1 MSTKYKYILILVLLF
16 LGVLYRLLVT
26 SGNNF
31 IFNVDNAR
39 DFVDVREMVT
49 QTKFRLIGPTSGI
62 EGVFNGPGWYYILGV
77 PFILTDGNPYSG
89 IVLMIFFWAIGG
101 FYLLKLFVKSSI
113 WVILAVIG
121 LWLFSNYIML
131 LTHYS
136 FNPNPVTL
144 LAPVFVYYLRE
155 YIKNGG
161 VVRSLIIWILAG
173 FFFQFEMAYG
183 VFMPLIILLSLVLLK
198 KQNYFRK
205 KHFILGVLSFC
216 CLLLPQLV
224 FDLKHNFIMTNSF
237 VNYILHPGDDRKE
250 SINIF
255 KRIYLIARA
264 HYDVFVPT
272 LMNELVLYITAL
284 LVLLS
289 TFYKLVKEKIIEQR
303 SVIIISLVMIFV
315 PFLGY
320 IFVPINVYSWH
331 LGGSM
336 LASILLIS
344 CSLEYL
350 QKKGVLG
357 TIFVSLFVALI
368 FFFGIANLELLTL
381 LKGERVS
388 NDVSVFRNELAVVD
402 YVYQKA
408 EGKSFKVYS
417 YLPSVIDYPYQY
429 LFWWRGLKKYGYL
442 PEDYAYLPF
451 QPTYISGKEV
461 LKSKISPPNSDLVFL
476 IKEPD
481 RIGLREAW
489 ENNFEKM
496 ELLSLEKIGPIEVEK
511 RSDNKK

>member
-1 MSTKYKYILILVLLF
+1 MSIKYRYTFILALLF
-16 LGVLYRLLVT
+16 LGVLYRLLAT

-49 QTKFRLIGPTSGI
+49 QSKFRLIGPTSGI
-62 EGVFNGPGWYYILGV
+62 EGVFNGPGWYYILSV
-77 PFILTDGNPYSG
+77 PFILTGGNPYSG
-89 IVLMIFFWAIGG
+89 IVLMIVFWVIGG
-101 FYLLKLFVKSSI
+101 FYLSKLFIKSSI

-144 LAPVFVYYLRE
+144 LAPVFVYYLSE
-155 YIKNGG
+155 YIKKGG

-183 VFMPLIILLSLVLLK
+183 VFMPLIIILSLILLK
-198 KQNYFRK
+198 KQNYLRN

-216 CLLLPQLV
+216 FLLLPQLV

-255 KRIYLIARA
+255 KRIYLIAKG

-272 LMNELVLYITAL
+272 LMNESLLYMGAF

-289 TFYKLVKEKIIEQR
+289 AFYKLVREKIIEKR
-303 SVIIISLVMIFV
+303 SVVIISLVMIFV

-336 LASILLIS
+336 VASILLIGN
-344 CSLEYL
+344 SLEYL
-350 QKKGVLG
+350 QKKGLLG
-357 TIFVSLFVALI
+357 MIFVRLFVTLI
-368 FFFGIANLELLTL
+368 FFYGITNLELSTFF
-381 LKGERVS
+381 KGQKVS
-388 NDVSVFRNELAVVD
+388 NDVSVFKNELAVVD

-408 EGKSFKVYS
+408 EGKSFKAYS

-429 LFWWRGLKKYGYL
+429 LFWWRGLGEYGYL
-442 PEDYAYLPF
+442 PEDYAYLPG
-451 QPTYISGKEV
+451 QPIYISGKEA
-461 LKSKISPPNSDLVFL
+461 LKSKISPPNSGLVFL

-496 ELLSLEKIGPIEVEK
+496 ELLSLEKVGPIEVEK
-511 RSDNKK
+511 RVDKK